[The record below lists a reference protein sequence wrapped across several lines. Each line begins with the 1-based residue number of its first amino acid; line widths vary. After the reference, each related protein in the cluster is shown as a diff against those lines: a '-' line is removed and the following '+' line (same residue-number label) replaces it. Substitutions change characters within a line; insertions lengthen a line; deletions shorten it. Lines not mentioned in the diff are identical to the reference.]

1 MNKASTFI
9 SELVEENP
17 ADLLI
22 PENERKK
29 ALREIFIRS
38 RQYITICMVL
48 ETIRM
53 VYLNTSN
60 YKPYEMVIW
69 ILELLCLFIMFIII
83 LKSYKQKELVRYLV
97 IIFQFKMHLTNY
109 ESNNLIS
116 THNGSLSLDIQLF
129 FCELQSSAYILTNWY
144 LISQMFSNKYWIK
157 VFPFELIVLYVGT
170 FLKIFGGT

>member
-1 MNKASTFI
+1 
-9 SELVEENP
+9 
-17 ADLLI
+17 
-22 PENERKK
+22 
-29 ALREIFIRS
+29 
-38 RQYITICMVL
+38 MVL